1 DPSTLPD
8 GKTAGKTDVSVTVT
22 YPDGTTEEV
31 TVPVTVGEQPE
42 NENPKISKQQK
53 VLDPDKRNPDN
64 GVVKGTDKFAS
75 DSKHHVTQV
84 EKASQVRNASV
95 KKKSTEQKRGQLPE
109 TGDETNAP
117 LFATLFG
124 ALGATLLFTKRRK
137 TDEQ

>member
-1 DPSTLPD
+1 MRIQ
-8 GKTAGKTDVSVTVT
+8 KYQNNK
-22 YPDGTTEEV
+22 
-31 TVPVTVGEQPE
+31 
-42 NENPKISKQQK
+42 K

-117 LFATLFG
+117 LFATG